1 MCSSVFI
8 PNSLYIVERIF
19 LASNKVLLKQLSAS
33 IVCLLTVDRM
43 GYRRSLLMVS
53 SAVIIAVRSIT
64 VGYP

>member
-1 MCSSVFI
+1 M
-8 PNSLYIVERIF
+8 YIVERIF